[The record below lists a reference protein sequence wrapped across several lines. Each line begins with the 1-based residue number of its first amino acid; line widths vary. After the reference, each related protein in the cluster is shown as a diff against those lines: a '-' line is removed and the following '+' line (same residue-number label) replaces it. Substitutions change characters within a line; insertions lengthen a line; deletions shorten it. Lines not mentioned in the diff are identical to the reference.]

1 MTTVELRLGVLPPPM
16 AIIAAAGIIISAC
29 CKYDDSALWNA
40 VNDHENRIESLEQW
54 QEQANGNIASLQ
66 QLVSTTNYITE
77 VTPVMQGDK
86 EIGYTISFLNS
97 APVTIYHGETPQIS
111 ITQQDDG
118 NWYWTLD
125 GELLTDSHG
134 NPLRVN
140 DIVPRLSTGEN
151 LILQGITADA
161 GNQEI
166 VKEAIYLS
174 MDDGK
179 TWERISIENANSF
192 FLSVDSSNEDYVIFT
207 LADGATFNV
216 PKYIENGIAF
226 YMNGTL
232 LTDLSEKIN
241 ITNGNISYAVTG
253 DGEVSVRILEGEG
266 WSVEDEDGIF
276 VFAGGMGIGSEA
288 LVEVT
293 LLDNGKVI
301 DTYRLI
307 VTIGLSGSG
316 TEKDPYIISSAEDLY
331 YFGQQVNAGNISY
344 SSGFFKMTGDIS
356 LPEPGNGNPDNW
368 EPVSFPGTFDG
379 GGYTF
384 DGGGYTIKNMI
395 VTEGNPLG
403 YYGLFGILS
412 GTVMNLNLESPVINI
427 ANEKLAFAGAIAG
440 ASTFDII
447 TGASVCD
454 IINCH
459 VTGSAVISMQIGMAG
474 GGIVGCN
481 NASVTAC
488 SFTGEVSGFT
498 CTGGVAGI
506 NSGNITACYASGN
519 IHGSKLLFDSM
530 GGSSVGGVVGSTLGA
545 HIRASYFADGDV
557 SGYDRVGGV
566 IGGQSG
572 GSASACYWSI
582 SPGAAGGNP
591 PQYGIGDA
599 NGTDENDVNGT
610 DENAIKVTDESG
622 WASAMTAMNS
632 ALAGSGWI
640 YETNNDGDFP
650 LIIVRN

>member
-1 MTTVELRLGVLPPPM
+1 MMTTVELRLGVLPPPTM

-97 APVTIYHGETPQIS
+97 EPVTIYHGETPQIS

-125 GELLTDSHG
+125 GKLLTDSQD

-293 LLDNGKVI
+293 LLDNGKVT
-301 DTYRLI
+301 DTYRFT

-356 LPEPGNGNPDNW
+356 LPEPENGNPDNW

-379 GGYTF
+379 GGYT
-384 DGGGYTIKNMI
+384 IKNMI
-395 VTEGNPLG
+395 VTEGNPWG

-427 ANEKLAFAGAIAG
+427 ANEKTAFAGAIAG
-440 ASTFDII
+440 ASE
-447 TGASVCD
+447 CD

-459 VTGSAVISMQIGMAG
+459 VTGSAVICMQICIVGGG

-481 NASVTAC
+481 NGSVTAC
-488 SFTGEVSGFT
+488 SFTGEVSAFT
-498 CTGGVAGI
+498 WTGGVAGI

-519 IHGSKLLFDSM
+519 IHGSKPLDGM
-530 GGSSVGGVVGSTLGA
+530 GSVGGVVGSTAGA

-572 GSASACYWSI
+572 ASASACYWSI

-599 NGTDENDVNGT
+599 TDENDVNGT

>member
-97 APVTIYHGETPQIS
+97 EPVTIYHGETPQIS

-125 GELLTDSHG
+125 GKLLTDSQG

-226 YMNGTL
+226 YMNGIL
-232 LTDLSEKIN
+232 LTDLSKKID

-266 WSVEDEDGIF
+266 WSVEDEDGTL
-276 VFAGGMGIGSEA
+276 VFTGGMGIGSEA

-293 LLDNGKVI
+293 LLDNGKVT
-301 DTYRLI
+301 DTYRLT

-356 LPEPGNGNPDNW
+356 LPEPENGNPDNW

-379 GGYTF
+379 GGYT
-384 DGGGYTIKNMI
+384 IKNMI
-395 VTEGNPLG
+395 ITEGNPVG
-403 YYGLFGILS
+403 FYGLFGLLG

-427 ANEKLAFAGAIAG
+427 ANDKYAFAGAIAG
-440 ASTFDII
+440 ASE
-447 TGASVCD
+447 CD

-459 VTGSAVISMQIGMAG
+459 VTGSAVISMQIGLAG

-481 NASVTAC
+481 NGSVTAC

-498 CTGGVAGI
+498 WTGGVVGN

-519 IHGSKLLFDSM
+519 IHGSKPLDGM
-530 GGSSVGGVVGSTLGA
+530 GSVGGVVGGTLGA

-566 IGGQSG
+566 IGEQSG

-591 PQYGIGDA
+591 PQYGIGD
-599 NGTDENDVNGT
+599 VNGT
-610 DENAIKVTDESG
+610 DENAIKVTDGSG